1 MFVCIGTVFCN
12 MNLQSLSQTPW
23 FKCLTTKTQTLRAD
37 QFVLL
42 RTNSFLMAGVDKIRA
57 ARIYFR

>member
-12 MNLQSLSQTPW
+12 MNLQSVSQTPW
-23 FKCLTTKTQTLRAD
+23 LKCVATKTQTLRAA

-42 RTNSFLMAGVDKIRA
+42 RTNAFLTAGVDNFRA
-57 ARIYFR
+57 A

>member
-1 MFVCIGTVFCN
+1 MFVCIGTVFRN

-23 FKCLTTKTQTLRAD
+23 LKCLATKTQTFRAD

-42 RTNSFLMAGVDKIRA
+42 RTNSFIMAGVDNFRA
-57 ARIYFR
+57 A